1 MGSRSFYIK
10 SVLLPAARDVEEN
23 QLLTVL
29 YIYTVNI
36 YLT

>member
-1 MGSRSFYIK
+1 VGSRSFYIK